1 MLKHFS
7 RKKRQWI
14 YKEFYDRLYQLFDQY
29 PTEHATIRKAFIIS
43 YSTYFRL
50 RKEGKGGDLNKK
62 VRKRF
67 KRKMKIQSKIEKN
80 LVWLIVRL
88 PKYLLTLNEI

>member
-1 MLKHFS
+1 M
-7 RKKRQWI
+7 
-14 YKEFYDRLYQLFDQY
+14 
-29 PTEHATIRKAFIIS
+29 
-43 YSTYFRL
+43 YFKL

-80 LVWLIVRL
+80 LVWLIVRP